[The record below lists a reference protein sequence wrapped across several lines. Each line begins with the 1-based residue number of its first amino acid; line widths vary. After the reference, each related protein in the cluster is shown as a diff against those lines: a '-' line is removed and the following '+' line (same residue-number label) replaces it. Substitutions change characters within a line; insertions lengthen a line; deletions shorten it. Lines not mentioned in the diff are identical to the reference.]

1 MSNYKGA
8 KELEVAKQ
16 LMHGGLYSAIK
27 SMGQI
32 LNSPISLQILP
43 EENLVF
49 KPSNQESHIVKTVLK
64 GEIIGTCYLI
74 LTEHEVNIINSTGLP
89 KSVMLD
95 NSENG
100 KAIRTGFITEID
112 NMISAAVVTELA
124 NSLNILLYGDVPS
137 QMKLP
142 NSVVSEYLES
152 EAEVYDT
159 MIHFNAF
166 MQCEK
171 LQIKPLFIWMFQS
184 QLMEKIKEILNPI

>member
-16 LMHGGLYSAIK
+16 LMHGGLNSAIK

-95 NSENG
+95 NSEHG

-142 NSVVSEYLES
+142 NSVVNEYLES
-152 EAEVYDT
+152 ESEVYDT

-171 LQIKPLFIWMFQS
+171 LQIRPLFVWMFQS
-184 QLMEKIKEILNPI
+184 QLMEKIKEILNPV

>member
-1 MSNYKGA
+1 MSNYMGA
-8 KELEVAKQ
+8 RELEVAKQ
-16 LMHGGLYSAIK
+16 LMHGGLNSAIK

-49 KPSNQESHIVKTVLK
+49 EPSNQDSHIIKTVLK

-74 LTEHEVNIINSTGLP
+74 LTEQEVNIINSTGLP

-95 NSENG
+95 ISEHG

-142 NSVVSEYLES
+142 NSVVNEYLES
-152 EAEVYDT
+152 ESEVYDT

-171 LQIKPLFIWMFQS
+171 LQIRPLFIWMFQS